1 MYKRQIPNVPT
12 SQLALVLGSDFQNG
26 WSADARVLYYGSTCS
41 VAACSA
47 NTNIDSQ
54 TSVDLSAQYEM
65 NDKTDLYF
73 IVENMFDSENIVARA
88 PKNGIRTQRPRSFM
102 IGLRYKL

>member
-1 MYKRQIPNVPT
+1 MTRACLDCTVEE
-12 SQLALVLGSDFQNG
+12 V
-26 WSADARVLYYGSTCS
+26 ADTE
-41 VAACSA
+41 
-47 NTNIDSQ
+47 
-54 TSVDLSAQYEM
+54 YEM

-73 IVENMFDSENIVARA
+73 IVENMFDSEDIVARA

>member
-1 MYKRQIPNVPT
+1 
-12 SQLALVLGSDFQNG
+12 
-26 WSADARVLYYGSTCS
+26 
-41 VAACSA
+41 
-47 NTNIDSQ
+47 
-54 TSVDLSAQYEM
+54 M

-73 IVENMFDSENIVARA
+73 IVENMFDSEDIVARA